1 MNAKRYIV
9 LLSKMS
15 IQKLST
21 ITLLITFILF
31 TGVTEE
37 EAIEL
42 YMNKLQS
49 VSVHIISKEQTLIVK
64 KYYLENS
71 NKSPNLEERHIKR
84 KAFNQ
89 QKKKLKKEWENYYK
103 IPWPK
108 ILINKEITFEAHHI
122 IPINSGGK
130 NYW

>member
-1 MNAKRYIV
+1 MNARKYIV

-15 IQKLST
+15 VKKLST
-21 ITLLITFILF
+21 ITLLITFILL

-71 NKSPNLEERHIKR
+71 NKSPNLEERHITLEQVPR
-84 KAFNQ
+84 GIWG
-89 QKKKLKKEWENYYK
+89 WEEYSQ
-103 IPWPK
+103 
-108 ILINKEITFEAHHI
+108 EI
-122 IPINSGGK
+122 
-130 NYW
+130 